1 MQFEPEYSQMKV
13 AAVVCFYIVAAL
25 VMVFVN
31 KAVLNRTPD
40 LPFTFLFIQLA
51 IAVVLIRA
59 LAVLGRTPIRRLLPI
74 MGFIG
79 LVFNTL
85 CLANVDA
92 SFFQIARGLL
102 LPFTIL
108 MSSLFIRVVP
118 RLSVII
124 SALIVTSGFFVGVAP
139 SFMAYYYKS
148 IAANA
153 DSTPLLALLYGL
165 ISCIV
170 LSLHAVLSKVVTS
183 SLKHVSVVALCYW
196 GNLGMSIFL
205 IPFVFFNGE
214 LVVLQRRWASP
225 EDEWTTFVVGSAI
238 TGIFG
243 FLLGIANVLSIKVTS
258 PISHMFSAVRIFSRY
273 FHPVLK
279 FSLQAAKSVIQ
290 MLLGVIFFGD
300 IVTGLRV
307 GAITLITG
315 GTMFYTWSQGHMSQQ
330 KIAPKPQDVNL
341 EDQRTPFLAQEEQ
354 NEKSE
359 DVEGRKESTAA

>member
-1 MQFEPEYSQMKV
+1 MQLEPEHSQMKV

-74 MGFIG
+74 SFEVPALDRNTALKMLPFFLVGFIG

-108 MSSLFIRVVP
+108 MSSLFTRVVP

-124 SALIVTSGFFVGVAP
+124 SALIVTSGFFCRL
-139 SFMAYYYKS
+139 
-148 IAANA
+148 ANA

-183 SLKHVSVVALCYW
+183 SLTHVSVVALCYW

-258 PISHMFSAVRIFSRY
+258 PISHMFSA
-273 FHPVLK
+273 
-279 FSLQAAKSVIQ
+279 AAKSVIQ

-330 KIAPKPQDVNL
+330 KIAPKPLDVNL
-341 EDQRTPFLAQEEQ
+341 EEQSTPFLAQEEREEQ

-359 DVEGRKESTAA
+359 DVEGWKESTAA